1 MVKAILFDC
10 DGVLLDTE
18 SQYTEMWGSVG
29 KELFPDVP
37 DFALRVKGQ
46 TLASIKEQWLNND
59 DALVAQMQQLL
70 DGLEVNMRYEYVAGA
85 EDFVRE
91 CRAAGLKTALV
102 TSSNARKMACVYAA
116 RPEFRTSFDTVI
128 IAEDVVHSKP
138 APDGYLLAAKRFGL
152 PPHECAVFEDS
163 LNGLRAGRASGAR
176 VVGLSTTLP
185 VTEIVPLADL
195 VIPDFSHF
203 SVQDLRNALCEG

>member
-91 CRAAGLKTALV
+91 SRAAGLKTALV